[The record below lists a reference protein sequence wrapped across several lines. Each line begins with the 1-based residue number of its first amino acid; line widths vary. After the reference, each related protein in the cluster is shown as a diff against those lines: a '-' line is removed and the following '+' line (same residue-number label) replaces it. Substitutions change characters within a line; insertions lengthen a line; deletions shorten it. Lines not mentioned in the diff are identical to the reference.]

1 MRFINS
7 YYDYSPIDLAKFADA
22 HRTELCS
29 MCDGRPVAERLNG
42 RTVAHCGLCKGQ
54 GRRRVALI
62 ECDDCQRL
70 IPCEDA
76 LTVYVG
82 PGEDRGD
89 SIYRPMCKPCDELD
103 VAHSDE
109 LERRV
114 IEELELEDRA
124 YWARVERRGR

>member
-29 MCDGRPVAERLNG
+29 
-42 RTVAHCGLCKGQ
+42 VAHCGLCKGQ